1 MKKRLAFMLFL
12 LTSVVLLSFSSYG
25 TSHLS
30 GQSPEKADLS
40 VSIIEAREEIVV
52 GEDYRLTVRIG
63 NSGGNG
69 APGGTN
75 ADNSSFR
82 ALIRM
87 VYLGAFPERV
97 FDVRES
103 WVHGLAGGKQL
114 DWVFFW
120 NKVPQLSPGR
130 YRLEVL
136 VDADHEINETNESNN
151 LASVI
156 LNLGQ
161 NAVSYPEDSCVTVG
175 EACLRNEDCCPG
187 RGLHCSTST
196 CVVEMPDLSVEIK
209 ESPIQFNLNGEYEIL
224 TVISNTGGSGGN
236 VVDSPFEIMFRLVDH
251 DRPSRVFP
259 VRQVEVA
266 GLGGGKKIDWR
277 FFWRDI
283 PRISGGRYRLEAQVD
298 SGLQIKESN
307 E

>member
-1 MKKRLAFMLFL
+1 MLFL
-12 LTSVVLLSFSSYG
+12 LTSVALFSISSYG

-40 VSIIEAREEIVV
+40 VSIIEAWEEIVA
-52 GEDYRLTVRIG
+52 GDDYRLTVRIG

-69 APGGTN
+69 IPGGTN

-82 ALIRM
+82 ALIRI
-87 VYLGAFPERV
+87 VYLGTFPERA

-103 WVHGLAGGKQL
+103 RVHGLAGGKQL

-120 NKVPQLSPGR
+120 NNVPPLSPGR

-161 NAVSYPEDSCVTVG
+161 NAVSHTEDSCVTVG
-175 EACLRNEDCCPG
+175 QSCLKNEDCCPG

-196 CVVEMPDLSVEIK
+196 CVVETPDLSVKIK
-209 ESPIQFNLNGEYEIL
+209 EFPGQFNLNGAYEIL
-224 TVISNTGGSGGN
+224 TVISNTGGKRRKCG
-236 VVDSPFEIMFRLVDH
+236 
-251 DRPSRVFP
+251 
-259 VRQVEVA
+259 
-266 GLGGGKKIDWR
+266 
-277 FFWRDI
+277 
-283 PRISGGRYRLEAQVD
+283 
-298 SGLQIKESN
+298 
-307 E
+307 

>member
-1 MKKRLAFMLFL
+1 MKKRLAFVLFL
-12 LTSVVLLSFSSYG
+12 LTSVALLSFSSHG

-30 GQSPEKADLS
+30 GPAPEKADLT
-40 VSIIEAREEIVV
+40 VDIIEAPDEFVV
-52 GEDYRLTVRIG
+52 GASYRMIARIG

-69 APGGTN
+69 TPEGTN

-82 ALIRM
+82 VLIRI
-87 VYLGAFPERV
+87 VYLGAFPEKV

-103 WVHGLAGGKQL
+103 WVNGLAEGKQL

-120 NKVPQLSPGR
+120 DKVPQLRPGR

-136 VDADHEINETNESNN
+136 VDADSEIDEINENN
-151 LASVI
+151 NVNSVI
-156 LNLGQ
+156 LSLEQ
-161 NAVSYPEDSCVTVG
+161 TVVRYQDDSCVTVG

-187 RGLHCSTST
+187 RGLYCSTSTST
-196 CVVEMPDLSVEIK
+196 CVVEMPDLSVKIK

-236 VVDSPFEIMFRLVDH
+236 VVDSPFEIMLRLVDH

-259 VRQVEVA
+259 VKQVEVA

-283 PRISGGRYRLEAQVD
+283 PRISEG
-298 SGLQIKESN
+298 
-307 E
+307 